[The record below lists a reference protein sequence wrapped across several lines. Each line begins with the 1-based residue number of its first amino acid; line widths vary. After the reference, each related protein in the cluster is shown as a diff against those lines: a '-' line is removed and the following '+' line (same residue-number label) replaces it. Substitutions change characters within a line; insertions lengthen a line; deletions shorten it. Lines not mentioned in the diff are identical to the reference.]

1 MRNFD
6 HCKPKFVFFFSISGA
21 FEWLSLIE
29 HMNSLLCTDAT
40 SVMHDQFCKLIK
52 L

>member
-6 HCKPKFVFFFSISGA
+6 HCKPKFGA
-21 FEWLSLIE
+21 FEWLSFIE
-29 HMNSLLCTDAT
+29 HMNSLLCTDAM